1 MHEHEKKS
9 WLLSTYTQCSSFG
22 FILTPLEW
30 HFGIVKIHNDHN
42 FESDEAT
49 HKHKSCDNATDID
62 FAPSRPTFKSL
73 EIPVLNPR
81 NVTQCC

>member
-1 MHEHEKKS
+1 MHEHEKKK
-9 WLLSTYTQCSSFG
+9 LVTQYIHSVFLSFG

-62 FAPSRPTFKSL
+62 FAPNRPTF
-73 EIPVLNPR
+73 
-81 NVTQCC
+81 

>member
-42 FESDEAT
+42 FESDEAN

-62 FAPSRPTFKSL
+62 FAPNRPTF
-73 EIPVLNPR
+73 
-81 NVTQCC
+81 